1 MTVLSRDDLR
11 PLLETSGGPCVSIY
25 LPTFRS
31 GPETQQ
37 NPIRYKNM
45 LRTAQ
50 ERLEEW
56 GLRSPEAEEFLAPAR
71 RLVDDYPF
79 WEHQNEGLAVYRS
92 PDLFE
97 AFRLPVS
104 FHELAVVESRF
115 HLKPLFP
122 LLSGDGRFYV
132 LALSQ
137 NRIRLISASRY
148 AAEELELPGVPTSFR
163 EAMGELIRRYTQFQ
177 PATSSNTIMLRRG
190 AKVTTQS
197 PVFHGHGNSEDDIK
211 AEFRKYF
218 QRVDDALSDLPV
230 DRDLPVVLAGVEYL
244 LPMYRD
250 ASDFR
255 NILDDGLTGNADVA
269 RPEELQEKA
278 WEVVE
283 PVFQEERRRAAERY
297 GDLIGTG
304 RATSHYEEVL
314 PAAHDG
320 RVEALFV
327 ARGVRL
333 WGAYD
338 PDARQVKLQEDQA
351 GQRNGAED
359 LIDLAAVQTF
369 LNGGNVFAVDRPE
382 VPDGQAMAAIFRY

>member
-11 PLLETSGGPCVSIY
+11 PLLQTSGGPCVSIY

-31 GPETQQ
+31 GSETQQ
-37 NPIRYKNM
+37 NPIRYKNL
-45 LRTAQ
+45 LRAAQ
-50 ERLEEW
+50 ERLEGW
-56 GLRSPEAEEFLAPAR
+56 GLRPPEAEELLEPAR

-79 WEHQNEGLAVYRS
+79 WQHQSEGLAVYRS

-104 FHELAVVESRF
+104 FHELAVVENRF

-122 LLSGDGRFYV
+122 LLSGNGRFYV

-148 AAEELELPGVPTSFR
+148 EAEELELPGVPTSFR
-163 EAMGELIRRYTQFQ
+163 EAMGELVRRYTQFQ
-177 PATSSNTIMLRRG
+177 PATSSNTIMLGRG
-190 AKVTTQS
+190 ARVATQS
-197 PVFHGHGNSEDDIK
+197 PVFHGHGSSEEDLK
-211 AEFRKYF
+211 AEFRTYF

-244 LPMYRD
+244 LPMYRE

-255 NILDDGLTGNADVA
+255 NILDEGLAGNADAA
-269 RPEELQEKA
+269 RPDELKEQA
-278 WEVVE
+278 WEIVE
-283 PVFQEERRRAAERY
+283 PVFLEERRRAAERY
-297 GDLIGTG
+297 GDFLGTG
-304 RATSHYEEVL
+304 RASHHYEEVL

-320 RVEALFV
+320 RVETLFV

-333 WGAYD
+333 WGQYD
-338 PDARQVKLQEDQA
+338 PEARTVKLQDDQA
-351 GQRNGAED
+351 AQRNGAED
-359 LIDLAAVQTF
+359 LIDLAAVQTI
-369 LNGGNVFAVDRPE
+369 LNSGTVFAVDRPE